1 MLDMLR
7 GTPLWVYA
15 VFFVVT
21 YYGVIACFRNY
32 QSKKSLQ
39 ITPIVFVVFSLVSIA
54 SSHGAV
60 VQLLVY
66 ALGLFGG
73 SFLALRFYSYSNIE
87 RDEGGLIIAGSIRV
101 LAVYWC
107 FFAWRY
113 YNGYQAAMY
122 PELVNEVSVKFL
134 SSLGGGLING
144 LIVGRCLRL
153 LSLLKADNDNAVT
166 PK

>member
-21 YYGVIACFRNY
+21 YYGLIACFKNY

-39 ITPIVFVVFSLVSIA
+39 ITPIIFVVFSLVSIA
-54 SSHGAV
+54 PSHGVV

-66 ALGLFGG
+66 ALGLFVG
-73 SFLALRFYSYSNIE
+73 SFLALRFYSYRNVE
-87 RDEGGLIIAGSIRV
+87 REEGGLIIAGSIKV
-101 LAVYWC
+101 LTVYWC

-113 YNGYQAAMY
+113 YSGYQATMY
-122 PELVNEVSVKFL
+122 PELANEISAKVL
-134 SSLGGGLING
+134 SSLGSGLVNG

-153 LSLLKADNDNAVT
+153 LSLFKADSDDVVV